1 MVGGWSFAQ
10 KFTPRNVRVVPLYL
24 SEVCKFVCE
33 AIPNYWQIG
42 TGVIELSV
50 NCDITSVRKSF
61 VLLSHPALPLFAE
74 TS

>member
-1 MVGGWSFAQ
+1 MGGLLLKNLQ
-10 KFTPRNVRVVPLYL
+10 TPRNVRVVPLYL

-61 VLLSHPALPLFAE
+61 VLLSHPALPMFAE